1 MASQTCGCWRDGAFT
16 VLCSLHSGGNYE
28 AANEIKIPSFTD
40 LGPVPTKCSC
50 PEGDFRFCH
59 GEKDRLLLQVRAM
72 QEIVDAAKAIGSF
85 EHLADLEDPK
95 DPWYRLHLAITEKR
109 EVITPKKG
117 EFPNKA
123 VNGCKC
129 PCHAEIA
136 EDGTGWPC
144 GEEECAPCHVEPPRF
159 R

>member
-59 GEKDRLLLQVRAM
+59 GEKDRLLLQNGAYKT
-72 QEIVDAAKAIGSF
+72 A
-85 EHLADLEDPK
+85 LEQIAT
-95 DPWYRLHLAITEKR
+95 LAI
-109 EVITPKKG
+109 
-117 EFPNKA
+117 EFSDCDPE
-123 VNGCKC
+123 GC
-129 PCHAEIA
+129 PA
-136 EDGTGWPC
+136 
-144 GEEECAPCHVEPPRF
+144 
-159 R
+159 